1 MSTFPEF
8 LFLHLQFYIHY
19 LMKWLYSLILLLFLC
34 ISSCG
39 NLLNGSEDQTPIAR
53 VGDTY
58 LYKHEVEGL
67 ISEDMTPADSAAFM
81 TNFINNWATRQLLLT
96 KASINLPED
105 KLEEFNRLVEDYRK
119 DLYTRAYKEALVSQG
134 QDTTVSQSEL
144 ERFYD
149 LQKENFR
156 LKEKILKL
164 RFVEIPLQFLNKDEV
179 ISGLKGFEADDRS
192 YLDSV
197 GIQFRKL
204 NFNDSLWVPLS
215 RVMQEIP
222 PLNADNEDRYL
233 KKSQFFELQD
243 PSGVYLVYIKDILQ
257 VNEVA
262 PLPYVEPSIR
272 QVILNRRK
280 LDFIKKLETEIIDEA
295 TKENEF
301 EIFE

>member
-1 MSTFPEF
+1 
-8 LFLHLQFYIHY
+8 
-19 LMKWLYSLILLLFLC
+19 MKWLYGLILLMFFSF
-34 ISSCG
+34 SSCG
-39 NLLNGSEDQTPIAR
+39 KLLNGSQDQTPIAR
-53 VGDTY
+53 VGDSY
-58 LYKHEVEGL
+58 LYKQEIEGL
-67 ISEDMTPADSAAFM
+67 ISDDMTPADSASFV

-96 KASINLPED
+96 KAKINLPED
-105 KLEEFNRLVEDYRK
+105 KLEEFNRLVEDYRT

-134 QDTTVSQSEL
+134 QDTTVSRSEQ

-149 LQKENFR
+149 AQKENFR
-156 LKEKILKL
+156 LKEKILQL

-179 ISGLKGFEADDRS
+179 ISRLKGFESEDR
-192 YLDSV
+192 YFLDSIGV
-197 GIQFRKL
+197 QFRKL
-204 NFNDSLWVPLS
+204 NYNDSLWVPVS

-222 PLNADNEDRYL
+222 PLNEDNEGRYL

-243 PSGVYLVYIKDILQ
+243 PSGVYLVFIKDILQ
-257 VNEVA
+257 VNEIA
-262 PLPYVEPSIR
+262 PLPYVEPRIR

>member
-1 MSTFPEF
+1 
-8 LFLHLQFYIHY
+8 
-19 LMKWLYSLILLLFLC
+19 MKWLYSLILLMFFC
-34 ISSCG
+34 ICSCG
-39 NLLNGSEDQTPIAR
+39 KLLNGSEDQTPIAR

-58 LYKHEVEGL
+58 LYKQEVEGL
-67 ISEDMTPADSAAFM
+67 VSEDMTPGDSAAFM
-81 TNFINNWATRQLLLT
+81 TNFINNWATRQLLLS
-96 KASINLPED
+96 KANINLPED
-105 KLEEFNRLVEDYRK
+105 KLEEFNRLVEDYRT

-134 QDTTVSQSEL
+134 QDTTVSEAEL
-144 ERFYD
+144 KRFYE

-156 LKEKILKL
+156 LKEKILRL

-179 ISGLKGFEADDRS
+179 ISSLKGFEEDDRY

-204 NFNDSLWVPLS
+204 NFNDSLWVPVS

-257 VNEVA
+257 VNEIA
-262 PLPYVEPSIR
+262 PLPYVEPRIR

>member
-1 MSTFPEF
+1 
-8 LFLHLQFYIHY
+8 
-19 LMKWLYSLILLLFLC
+19 MKWLYSLILLLFFC
-34 ISSCG
+34 FGSCG
-39 NLLNGSEDQTPIAR
+39 KLLNSSEDQTPIAR

-58 LYKHEVEGL
+58 LYTQEVEGL
-67 ISEDMTPADSAAFM
+67 ISEDMTPADSASFM
-81 TNFINNWATRQLLLT
+81 TNFINNWATRQLLLS
-96 KASINLPED
+96 KANINLPEE
-105 KLEEFNRLVEDYRK
+105 KLKEFDRLVEDYRT

-134 QDTTVSQSEL
+134 QDTTVSQVEL
-144 ERFYD
+144 KAFYD

-156 LKEKILKL
+156 LKEKILRL
-164 RFVEIPLQFLNKDEV
+164 RFVETPLQFLNKDEV
-179 ISGLKGFEADDRS
+179 ISRLKGFDEDDRS

-197 GIQFRKL
+197 GIQFKKL
-204 NFNDSLWVPLS
+204 NFNDSLWVPVS

-222 PLNADNEDRYL
+222 PLSADNENRYL

-257 VNEVA
+257 VNEIA

-295 TKENEF
+295 TRENEF

>member
-1 MSTFPEF
+1 
-8 LFLHLQFYIHY
+8 
-19 LMKWLYSLILLLFLC
+19 MKWLYSLILLMFFC
-34 ISSCG
+34 ICSCG
-39 NLLNGSEDQTPIAR
+39 KLLNGSEDQTPIAR

-58 LYKHEVEGL
+58 LYKQEVEGL
-67 ISEDMTPADSAAFM
+67 VSEDMTPGDSAAFM
-81 TNFINNWATRQLLLT
+81 TNFINNWATRQLLLS
-96 KASINLPED
+96 KANINLPED
-105 KLEEFNRLVEDYRK
+105 KLEEFNRLVEDYRT

-134 QDTTVSQSEL
+134 QDTTVSEDEL
-144 ERFYD
+144 KRFYE

-156 LKEKILKL
+156 LKEKILRL

-179 ISGLKGFEADDRS
+179 ISSLKGFEEDDRY

-204 NFNDSLWVPLS
+204 NFNDSLWVPVS

-257 VNEVA
+257 VNEIA
-262 PLPYVEPSIR
+262 PLPYVEPRIR

>member
-1 MSTFPEF
+1 MFF
-8 LFLHLQFYIHY
+8 
-19 LMKWLYSLILLLFLC
+19 C
-34 ISSCG
+34 ICSCG
-39 NLLNGSEDQTPIAR
+39 KFLNGSEEQTPIAR

-58 LYKHEVEGL
+58 LYKQEVEGL
-67 ISEDMTPADSAAFM
+67 ISDDMTPADSAAFM

-96 KASINLPED
+96 KANINLPED
-105 KLEEFNRLVEDYRK
+105 KLKEFNRLVEDYRT

-134 QDTTVSQSEL
+134 QDTTVSESEL
-144 ERFYD
+144 KQFYD

-164 RFVEIPLQFLNKDEV
+164 RFVEIPPQFLNKDDV
-179 ISGLKGFEADDRS
+179 ISSLKGFEVDDRS
-192 YLDSV
+192 FLDSV

-204 NFNDSLWVPLS
+204 NFNDSLWVPVS